1 MTPSDRDA
9 TGLLTRPDHF
19 VQLVTPAGERRADA
33 EFDPWVADV
42 DTAALGRLYRD
53 MAIVRRIDTEA
64 TALQRQGELGLW
76 PPLMGQ
82 EAAQI
87 GSARGLRDDDFV
99 FSSYREHAVA
109 WCRGVSAAD
118 LLRVW
123 RGSAASG
130 WNPYDHNMAV
140 PQIIIGAQALHA
152 TGYAMG
158 AAWEGTDT
166 ATIAYFGD
174 GATSEGD
181 VNEAFV
187 FAASFDAPVV
197 FFCQN
202 NQWAISEPVDLQS
215 KQPLARRADGFG
227 MPGIRVDGNDVLAVL
242 AATRIALDRA
252 RRGEGPTLIEAVTYR
267 IGPHTTADDPKRY
280 RTDEELVEWGARDPL
295 ARVLTLL
302 ASTGFDTEALEREV
316 AEEANRV
323 AAELR
328 AAITTIPDPEAM
340 TVFDHVYAE
349 PNTHLARQRDHY
361 ARYLAMFDE
370 DAAASGEGA
379 AR

>member
-9 TGLLTRPDHF
+9 TGLLTRPDNF
-19 VQLVTPAGERRADA
+19 VQLITPTGERRTDA
-33 EFDPWVADV
+33 EFDRWVADV
-42 DTAALGRLYRD
+42 DPAALGRLYRD
-53 MAIVRRIDTEA
+53 MAIVRRLDAEA

-76 PPLMGQ
+76 PPLAGQ

-87 GSARGLRDDDFV
+87 GSARALRDDDFI

-109 WCRGVSAAD
+109 WCRGVGPAE
-118 LLRVW
+118 LLTVW
-123 RGSAASG
+123 RGSASSG
-130 WNPYDHNMAV
+130 WDPFEHGMAV

-158 AAWEGTDT
+158 AAWEGSDA
-166 ATIAYFGD
+166 ATVAYFGD

-181 VNEAFV
+181 VDEALV

-242 AATRIALDRA
+242 AATRSAIDRA
-252 RRGEGPTLIEAVTYR
+252 RRGEGPTFIEAVTYR
-267 IGPHTTADDPKRY
+267 LGPHTTADDPKRY
-280 RTDEELVEWGARDPL
+280 RTDDELSEWAERDPL
-295 ARVLTLL
+295 SRVLALL
-302 ASTGFDTEALEREV
+302 AASGVDADGFEREV
-316 AEEANRV
+316 AEEAARA

-328 AAITTIPDPEAM
+328 AAVTTIPDPEPM
-340 TVFDHVYAE
+340 SVFDHVYAE

-361 ARYLAMFDE
+361 ARYLAMFD
-370 DAAASGEGA
+370 DAEGGV
-379 AR
+379 R